1 MKRTSITLLSL
12 IAPMLIW
19 AQNVMQITYKDG
31 SVAEI
36 PVERIDSI
44 TFVEKTT
51 IPTTAATLEG
61 RWFWGKT
68 QAGYCELLTINAD
81 RTYTGY
87 DLYLD
92 YGFDSQTYGTWT
104 QNGIM
109 LNLWSNGY
117 GYKRI
122 YRWFIMGLTE
132 NALEVMTQMG
142 NFIYYRVQP
151 EVIRLKVGGTPLTAG
166 SDEQFVFA
174 DGIYASITDG
184 QLQGLRAG
192 TTYVQRLTVSTNT
205 IRAYQVIVE

>member
-1 MKRTSITLLSL
+1 MKRAIITLSL
-12 IAPMLIW
+12 LVAPMLIL
-19 AQNVMQITYKDG
+19 AQNTMKINYKDG

-36 PVERIDSI
+36 PVEHIDSI
-44 TFVEKTT
+44 TFVDRT
-51 IPTTAATLEG
+51 IMPTTATLEG

-68 QAGYCELLTINAD
+68 QTGYCELLTINAD
-81 RTYTGY
+81 HTYTGY

-92 YGFDSQTYGTWT
+92 YGFDSQTYGTWI

-142 NFIYYRVQP
+142 SFIYYRVQP
-151 EVIRLKVGGTPLTAG
+151 EIIRLKVGGSPLAAG

-174 DGIYASITDG
+174 DGIYASIIDG

-192 TTYVQRLTVSTNT
+192 TTYIQCLRVSTNT
-205 IRAYQVIVE
+205 IKAYQVIVE

>member
-12 IAPMLIW
+12 FAPMLIW

-44 TFVEKTT
+44 TFIEKTT
-51 IPTTAATLEG
+51 IPTTVATLEG

-117 GYKRI
+117 GYKRM

-151 EVIRLKVGGTPLTAG
+151 EVIRLTAGGAPLAAG

-174 DGIYASITDG
+174 DGIYASIADG
-184 QLQGLRAG
+184 QLKGLRAG
-192 TTYVQRLTVSTNT
+192 TTYVQRLTISTNT
-205 IRAYQVIVE
+205 IKAYQVIVE